1 VGKSRD
7 EFGESTVTLPEP
19 GGSSDR
25 LLYVRLGGMLL
36 VVVLGYLVWRIV
48 TPLWQPLVWALLLG
62 GLLAPLN
69 LRLTRRLGGRAQL
82 ASSITTLLTVL
93 LFILPLAL
101 TAGAVGVQATQL
113 LRRLE
118 GKVPGRVEGSALD
131 VSQLPLVGEAM
142 AWIDA
147 NTSLSLV
154 QLEGWLAEALRR
166 VLELI
171 MSSGGSFVMG
181 ALGTTVSFVMMLFVL
196 FFVLRDGPAMAQQVV
211 SLLPI
216 EGERRSLLQRHL
228 TDMTRAV
235 FLGLGLTA
243 VAQGMLLGVG
253 FWIAGLPSPLVF
265 GVLGIILALVPMVG
279 PAVLWI
285 PGAIWLATRG
295 DTSYAIFLALWG
307 SIVVG
312 LVDNLLRPLLIS
324 GRAEVPTLAVFIGV
338 IGGLAAFGFIG
349 LFVGPIVLGLLIAL
363 FRFELDRR
371 RVEEGAG

>member
-1 VGKSRD
+1 MGKPSD
-7 EFGESTVTLPEP
+7 EFAESTVTLPDPAGASE
-19 GGSSDR
+19 R
-25 LLYVRLGGMLL
+25 RLYVRLGGLL
-36 VVVLGYLVWRIV
+36 LAAALGYLVWRIV

-69 LRLTRRLGGRAQL
+69 RRLTQRLGGRVRL

-93 LFILPLAL
+93 LFMLPLAI
-101 TAGAVGVQATQL
+101 TAGAVGAQAAQL
-113 LRRLE
+113 LRALE
-118 GKVPGRVEGSALD
+118 GRIPGRGGTHDFELEKIPWVGDALEWIEANVGVTVLQLQEWMAEGLQRLL
-131 VSQLPLVGEAM
+131 QLV
-142 AWIDA
+142 
-147 NTSLSLV
+147 
-154 QLEGWLAEALRR
+154 
-166 VLELI
+166 
-171 MSSGGSFVMG
+171 MSSGGTFVMG

-196 FFVLRDGPAMAQQVV
+196 FFVLRDGPRLAQQVV

-216 EGERRSLLQRHL
+216 EGERRTLLQRHL

-243 VAQGMLLGVG
+243 VAQGVLLGVG

-265 GVLGIILALVPMVG
+265 GVLGVILALVPMVG
-279 PAVLWI
+279 PALLWI

-295 DTSYAIFLALWG
+295 ETGYAIFLALWG

-324 GRAEVPTLAVFIGV
+324 GRAEVPTLAVFVGV

-349 LFVGPIVLGLLIAL
+349 LFLGPIVLGLLIAL

-371 RVEEGAG
+371 KAEQGAG

>member
-1 VGKSRD
+1 MGKPGD
-7 EFGESTVTLPEP
+7 DFGESTITLADEAAQAE
-19 GGSSDR
+19 R
-25 LLYVRLGGMLL
+25 RLYVRLGGLL
-36 VVVLGYLVWRIV
+36 LAVALGYMVWRIV

-69 LRLTRRLGGRAQL
+69 LRLTQRLGGRVQL
-82 ASSITTLLTVL
+82 ASSITTLLTIVL
-93 LFILPLAL
+93 FMLPLAI
-101 TAGAVGVQATQL
+101 TAGAVGAQAAQL

-118 GKVPGRVEGSALD
+118 GRVPGRGDAGEFDLEKLPWVGDAL
-131 VSQLPLVGEAM
+131 E
-142 AWIDA
+142 WIEA
-147 NTSLSLV
+147 NTGVTVLQLQEWTAEGLQRLLQLV
-154 QLEGWLAEALRR
+154 
-166 VLELI
+166 
-171 MSSGGSFVMG
+171 MSSGGTFVMG

-211 SLLPI
+211 TLLPI
-216 EGERRSLLQRHL
+216 EGQRRTLLQRHL

-243 VAQGMLLGVG
+243 VAQGVLLGVG

-265 GVLGIILALVPMVG
+265 GVLGVILALVPMVG
-279 PAVLWI
+279 PALLWI

-295 DTSYAIFLALWG
+295 ETGYAIFLALWG

-324 GRAEVPTLAVFIGV
+324 GRAEVPTLAVFVGV

-349 LFVGPIVLGLLIAL
+349 LFLGPIVLGLLIAL

-371 RVEEGAG
+371 KAEKRAG